1 MKALVIGATGATG
14 ELLVNRL
21 LADKDYTA
29 VTIFVRRPTGKQNPK
44 LIEHII
50 DFSAIGTYKELIVG
64 AIMFSCLGTTLKAA
78 GSKENQWK
86 IDFEIPAT
94 FAALAR
100 ENGVSSLV
108 LLSAYGAS
116 SQSRVFYSKIKGE
129 LEDKI
134 AELHFE
140 QYIIFR
146 PGLLLRAGSDRFGE
160 KIMDSLLKALNA
172 IGLFRT
178 FKPMPTTVL
187 AEKLTQAPKV
197 FPAGTSVIELDEIFR
212 LQD

>member
-14 ELLVNRL
+14 KLLVDRL
-21 LADKDYTA
+21 LADKDYTTI
-29 VTIFVRRPTGKQNPK
+29 TIFVRRPTGKQNPK

-50 DFSAIGTYKELIVG
+50 NFSTVDAYKELIVG
-64 AIMFSCLGTTLKAA
+64 DIMSSCLGTTLKAA

-116 SQSRVFYSKIKGE
+116 SKSSVFYSKIKGE

-134 AELHFE
+134 AQLDFE

-160 KIMDSLLKALNA
+160 KIMGSLLKGLNA

-187 AEKLTQAPKV
+187 AEKLTKAPKI
-197 FPAGTSVIELDEIFR
+197 FSAGTSVIELDEIFR